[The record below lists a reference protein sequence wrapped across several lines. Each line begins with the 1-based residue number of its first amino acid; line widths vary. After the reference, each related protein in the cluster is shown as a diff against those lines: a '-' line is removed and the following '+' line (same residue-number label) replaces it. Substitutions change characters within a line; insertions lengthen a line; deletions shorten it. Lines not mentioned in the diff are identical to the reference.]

1 MAASL
6 GDLFR
11 KGGIGEQLVV
21 WDVLGVVLSTVLAPA
36 MQLLTREV
44 NKVLPGTPLTPAQ
57 LSDMVVRHIVEMAA
71 ATAYA
76 RESGIDETDFERMVQ
91 SAGEGPAPGDLA
103 EALRRGII
111 QETGAGA
118 DETSFEQGL
127 AESHL
132 RDKWAPVVKLLA
144 VREPTPADALRALL
158 QGQIEEQ
165 RARDLYQRF
174 GGDPQHFD
182 WLFDSEG
189 SAPTPL
195 EAISMANRGII
206 PWDGRGPDTVSYE
219 QAFLEGPWRDK
230 WADPYRA
237 FGTYVAPPRTVTAL
251 VRSGALTDQQAIAEF
266 QKQGMTRE
274 MATAMLT
281 DAHHVKTAAHR
292 DLARGDILGFYRDGV
307 VSRDDATAMLG
318 AMGDT
323 KEDVALLLDLEDV
336 RREVAA
342 VNGAISR
349 VHGYYVARRIEAAD
363 ASNDLDAL
371 RVPAAQRD
379 QLLATWEVERA
390 SNLKTLSA
398 AEITS
403 AFFYNLIDQ
412 ETAQQLLVADGY
424 SPGAAWILL
433 SVRKHTP
440 LPNPPAGVQVPAR
453 G

>member
-1 MAASL
+1 M
-6 GDLFR
+6 
-11 KGGIGEQLVV
+11 
-21 WDVLGVVLSTVLAPA
+21 
-36 MQLLTREV
+36 
-44 NKVLPGTPLTPAQ
+44 
-57 LSDMVVRHIVEMAA
+57 
-71 ATAYA
+71 
-76 RESGIDETDFERMVQ
+76 
-91 SAGEGPAPGDLA
+91 
-103 EALRRGII
+103 
-111 QETGAGA
+111 
-118 DETSFEQGL
+118 
-127 AESHL
+127 
-132 RDKWAPVVKLLA
+132 
-144 VREPTPADALRALL
+144 
-158 QGQIEEQ
+158 
-165 RARDLYQRF
+165 
-174 GGDPQHFD
+174 
-182 WLFDSEG
+182 
-189 SAPTPL
+189 
-195 EAISMANRGII
+195 
-206 PWDGRGPDTVSYE
+206 
-219 QAFLEGPWRDK
+219 
-230 WADPYRA
+230 
-237 FGTYVAPPRTVTAL
+237 PRL
-251 VRSGALTDQQAIAEF
+251 
-266 QKQGMTRE
+266 
-274 MATAMLT
+274 AMLT